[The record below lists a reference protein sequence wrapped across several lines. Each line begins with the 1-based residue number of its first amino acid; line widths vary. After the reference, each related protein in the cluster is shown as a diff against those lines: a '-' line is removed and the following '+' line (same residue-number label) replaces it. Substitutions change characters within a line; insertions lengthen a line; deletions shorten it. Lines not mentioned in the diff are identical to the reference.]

1 MEAKNQK
8 FQLDKFNSLLLF
20 IFVFFLVQLTIPSYL
35 GKFISGLSINVI
47 TYIIWF
53 VSTLVFCRITHISI
67 STLGFTRKHISTQI
81 FFGIAIAVI
90 LLIIFVGGFTILG
103 YKPHD
108 YLSQAAPSIR
118 LLLLNLA
125 FLLFIVG
132 PIEEFMFRGYL
143 LSILTDISR
152 SSAWGAVISSLL
164 FGAAH
169 WIGGNLIQ
177 VLFAFLIG
185 LAFALSKQKFRNCTM
200 LSIIVAH
207 SLFNAAQE
215 LIRWF
220 FC

>member
-1 MEAKNQK
+1 MEAKKQRFHINK
-8 FQLDKFNSLLLF
+8 LNSLLLF
-20 IFVFFLVQLTIPSYL
+20 LLVFFLVQLTIPSYL
-35 GKFISGLSINVI
+35 KKFISGLSINLI

-53 VSTLVFCRITHISI
+53 VSTLVFCRFTHISI
-67 STLGFTRKHISTQI
+67 STFGFTRKHISTQI

-118 LLLLNLA
+118 LLFLNLV
-125 FLLFIVG
+125 FLSFIVG
-132 PIEEFMFRGYL
+132 PIEEFIWRGYL
-143 LSILTDISR
+143 LSILTDISQ
-152 SSAWGAVISSLL
+152 SSAWGVVLSSVL
-164 FGAAH
+164 FGASH
-169 WIGGNLIQ
+169 WMGGSLIQ
-177 VLFAFLIG
+177 VLNTFLIG
-185 LAFALSKQKFRNCTM
+185 LVFALSKQKFKNCTM

-207 SLFNAAQE
+207 SLFNAILE